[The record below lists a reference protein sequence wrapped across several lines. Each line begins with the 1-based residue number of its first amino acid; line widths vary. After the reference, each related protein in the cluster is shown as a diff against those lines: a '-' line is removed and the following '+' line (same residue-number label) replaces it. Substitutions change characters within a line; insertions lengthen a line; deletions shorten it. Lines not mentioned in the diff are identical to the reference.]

1 MEFCILYGRCDVRW
15 RIFSFK
21 ERHLTTEKHKE
32 LNPGKILF
40 IRRAWHQRRCDEK
53 EIEIAKLVGEGGRL
67 TAIFQK
73 TVKPAC
79 KNKS

>member
-1 MEFCILYGRCDVRW
+1 MFGTLPAENREKNMEFCILYGRCDVRW

-40 IRRAWHQRRCDEK
+40 IRRAWHQRRCGK
-53 EIEIAKLVGEGGRL
+53 QVLICKYM
-67 TAIFQK
+67 QK
-73 TVKPAC
+73 QG
-79 KNKS
+79 